1 MSKADEMFEK
11 LGYKKLEENDYYI
24 EYRKQGK
31 DYSKFIKFDLMDKS
45 FTSFYYVVPDKQAY
59 LSMQELQ
66 AINKKV
72 EELRMD
78 RKIREER

>member
-1 MSKADEMFEK
+1 MKEKTADEMLEE

-59 LSMQELQ
+59 LAMQELQ

-72 EELRMD
+72 EELRWI
-78 RKIREER
+78 K